1 MARHLVVIIT
11 STLLITVS
19 SFASG
24 ASREEEELLMLYGG
38 EEMVSIATGR
48 SQPVNTAPAI
58 ATVITGKDIESMGAR
73 DLDEVLETVPGLHV
87 IPDSAGYRSKY
98 VIRGIYSE
106 FNPQVLMMVNG
117 IPITNMLFGDRG
129 QAWGGMPIQNI
140 ARIEVIRGPG
150 SAVYGADAVAG
161 TINIITKTA
170 NDIDGIEA
178 GVTYGSYNSK
188 QGWFLSGS
196 HISNWDVALAVQLQ
210 TTDGQD
216 SIIDADAQTGFDN
229 LLGTTASLAPGSVN
243 LGRDLI
249 DARIDIS
256 NGPWTIRAGYAGAK
270 NGETGAGAAQALD
283 PTGRAEG
290 DRINADV
297 TYKATPTPE
306 WDLTTR
312 LSYLQMN
319 TDTYLGLYPPGADF
333 IPPPGGIGE
342 FPNGVIGHP
351 IVKERQGRFDF
362 SAFYLGFKEHELR
375 LGAGVH
381 YGNMYEVQE
390 SRNYNLI
397 TVPPGITVPFPRPGG
412 LQEVPENEQFIKPE
426 DRTDIYTFVQDE
438 WDFAPDWT
446 LTAGLRYDYFTDFG
460 GTLNPRLALVWQSGF
475 NWTTKFLYG
484 GAFRP
489 PSFAELYNQNNPIAL
504 GNTDLNPETINT
516 VEIGTTYHDS
526 DRFRVGAN
534 VFYYLWKDII
544 RFTPDLT
551 TPSSTAQNVADQ
563 QGYGLELELL
573 WKAVR
578 SLELVG
584 NYAYQHSEDK
594 ETGETS
600 GMAPEHQLYAR
611 LDWTMFPG
619 WSLHPQANYV
629 ADRARQSGDTR
640 PPVDNYTWVDLTLR
654 YRPNIKGLNVA
665 FSVRN
670 LTDTDAREPSP
681 APGLI
686 PNDLPLAGRSYFG
699 ELSYRW

>member
-1 MARHLVVIIT
+1 MARQLVIIT
-11 STLLITVS
+11 STLLLVVSTV
-19 SFASG
+19 ANG

-38 EEMVSIATGR
+38 EDMVSIATGR

-58 ATVITGKDIESMGAR
+58 ATVITEKDIEAMGAR
-73 DLDEVLETVPGLHV
+73 DIDEVLETIPGLHV
-87 IPDSAGYRSKY
+87 IPNPAGYKSNY

-106 FNPQVLMMVNG
+106 YNPQILMMVNG
-117 IPITNMLFGDRG
+117 IPITNMFVGDRG

-161 TINIITKTA
+161 TINIITKKV

-196 HISNWDVALAVQLQ
+196 QVSNWDVALAVQLQ

-216 SIIDADAQTGFDN
+216 KVIDADAQTFFD
-229 LLGTTASLAPGSVN
+229 GMAATSASLAPGSVN

-249 DARIDIS
+249 DARIDVS
-256 NGPWTIRAGYAGAK
+256 NGPWKIRAGYAGVRD
-270 NGETGAGAAQALD
+270 GETGAGAAQALD
-283 PTGRAEG
+283 PIGRAES
-290 DRINADV
+290 DRFNADL

-306 WDLTTR
+306 WDLTTQ
-312 LSYLQMN
+312 LSYLQIE
-319 TDTYLGLYPPGADF
+319 TDTNLVLYPPTADF
-333 IPPPGGIGE
+333 GLGP

-351 IVKERQGRFDF
+351 IVRERQGRLDF

-375 LGAGVH
+375 LGAGVL
-381 YGNMYEVQE
+381 YGNMYDVEE
-390 SRNYNLI
+390 YRNYVL
-397 TVPPGITVPFPRPGG
+397 VPIAPGVALPAPTGG
-412 LQEVPENEQFIKPE
+412 VQPVPEDQLFIKPE

-438 WDFAPDWT
+438 WNFAPDWT
-446 LTAGLRYDYFTDFG
+446 LTAGLRYDYFSDFG
-460 GTLNPRLALVWQSGF
+460 DTLNPRLALVWQSGF

-516 VEIGTTYHDS
+516 IEIGTTYHDS

-534 VFYYLWKDII
+534 VFYYLWEDII

-563 QGYGLELELL
+563 EGYGLELELL
-573 WKAVR
+573 WKAAR

-629 ADRARQSGDTR
+629 ADRTRQAGDTR

-670 LTDTDAREPSP
+670 LTDADAREPSP
-681 APGLI
+681 VPGLI
-686 PNDLPLAGRSYFG
+686 PKDLPLAERTYYG

>member
-1 MARHLVVIIT
+1 MARQLVIIT
-11 STLLITVS
+11 STLLLFASTV
-19 SFASG
+19 ASG

-58 ATVITGKDIESMGAR
+58 ATVITEKDIEKMGAR

-87 IPDSAGYRSKY
+87 IPDPAGYRSNY

-106 FNPQVLMMVNG
+106 YNPQVLMMVNG
-117 IPITNMLFGDRG
+117 IPITQLFNGNRG

-150 SAVYGADAVAG
+150 SAIYGADAVAG

-170 NDIDGIEA
+170 SDIDGIEA

-196 HISNWDVALAVQLQ
+196 QVSNWDVALAVQLQ
-210 TTDGQD
+210 TTEGQD
-216 SIIDADAQTGFDN
+216 KVIDADAQTFFDG
-229 LLGTTASLAPGSVN
+229 LAATSASLAPGSVN

-249 DARIDIS
+249 DARIDVS
-256 NGPWTIRAGYAGAK
+256 NGPWTIRAGYAGVRD
-270 NGETGAGAAQALD
+270 GETGAGAAQALD
-283 PTGRAEG
+283 PTGRAES
-290 DRINADV
+290 DRFNADV
-297 TYKATPTPE
+297 THKATPTPE
-306 WDLTTR
+306 WDLTTQ
-312 LSYLQMN
+312 LSYLQTE
-319 TDTYLGLYPPGADF
+319 TDTNLVLYPSTADF
-333 IPPPGGIGE
+333 GLGA
-342 FPNGVIGHP
+342 FPNGAIGHP
-351 IVKERQGRFDF
+351 IVRERQGRLDF

-375 LGAGVH
+375 LGAGVLH
-381 YGNMYEVQE
+381 GNMYDVEE
-390 SRNYNLI
+390 YRNYLL
-397 TVPPGITVPFPRPGG
+397 VPVAPGVALPAPIGG
-412 LQEVPENEQFIKPE
+412 VQPVPEDQLFIRPE

-446 LTAGLRYDYFTDFG
+446 LTAGLRYDYFSDFG

-516 VEIGTTYHDS
+516 VEIGTTYHDR
-526 DRFRVGAN
+526 DKLQIGAN
-534 VFYYLWKDII
+534 IFYYLWEDII
-544 RFTPDLT
+544 RFSPDTATP
-551 TPSSTAQNVADQ
+551 TATARNVADQ
-563 QGYGLELELL
+563 QGYGVELEFL
-573 WKAVR
+573 WKAAG

-670 LTDTDAREPSP
+670 MTDADAREPSP

-686 PNDLPLAGRSYFG
+686 PNDLPLAGRTYYG

>member
-1 MARHLVVIIT
+1 MARYFVIIT
-11 STLLITVS
+11 STLLLVVGTV
-19 SFASG
+19 ASG

-58 ATVITGKDIESMGAR
+58 ATVITDKDIKKMGAR

-87 IPDSAGYRSKY
+87 IPDPAGYRPNY
-98 VIRGIYSE
+98 VMRGVYSE
-106 FNPQVLMMVNG
+106 YNPQVLMMVNG
-117 IPITNMLFGDRG
+117 IPITHLLFGNRG
-129 QAWGGMPIQNI
+129 QAWAGMPIQNI
-140 ARIEVIRGPG
+140 ARVEIIRGPG

-161 TINIITKTA
+161 TINIITKAA
-170 NDIDGIEA
+170 NEIDGIEA

-196 HISNWDVALAVQLQ
+196 QISNWDVALAVQIQ
-210 TTDGQD
+210 STDGQD
-216 SIIDADAQTGFDN
+216 SIIDVDAQSGFDN
-229 LLGTTASLAPGSVN
+229 LLGTSASLAPGSVN
-243 LGRDLI
+243 LGREMIDVRVDL
-249 DARIDIS
+249 S
-256 NGPWTIRAGYAGAK
+256 NGPWQIRAGYLSGR

-283 PTGRAEG
+283 PTGRAES
-290 DRINADV
+290 DRFNADI
-297 TYKATPTPE
+297 TYKINPSPE
-306 WDLTTR
+306 WDLATQ
-312 LSYLQMN
+312 LSYLQ
-319 TDTYLGLYPPGADF
+319 TDTNTNLVLYPPTADF
-333 IPPPGGIGE
+333 GFGP
-342 FPNGVIGHP
+342 FPEGVIGHP

-375 LGAGVH
+375 FGAGIL
-381 YGNMYEVQE
+381 YGDMYDVEE
-390 SRNYNLI
+390 YRNYVL
-397 TVPPGITVPFPRPGG
+397 VPIAPGISLPAPLPGG
-412 LQEVPENEQFIKPE
+412 VQSVPEDQLFIRPE
-426 DRTDIYTFVQDE
+426 DRTDIYAFVQDE

-446 LTAGLRYDYFTDFG
+446 LTAGLRYDHFSDFG

-504 GNTDLNPETINT
+504 GNTDLNPEKINT
-516 VEIGTTYHDS
+516 VEIGTTYHDR

-534 VFYYLWKDII
+534 IFYYLWEDII
-544 RFTPDLT
+544 RFTPDIA
-551 TPSSTAQNVADQ
+551 TPTATAQNVADQ
-563 QGYGLELELL
+563 EGYGLELELL
-573 WKAVR
+573 WKAAR

-594 ETGETS
+594 ETDETS
-600 GMAPEHQLYAR
+600 GMEPEHQLYAR
-611 LDWTMFPG
+611 LDWTMLPG

-629 ADRARQSGDTR
+629 ADRARQPGDTR

-654 YRPNIKGLNVA
+654 YRPNLKGLNVA

-686 PNDLPLAGRSYFG
+686 PNDLPLAGRTYFG